1 MGWFSAGNVLNFES
15 AKFSTELRNQ
25 RNNPPMLT
33 LRENL
38 RVPISCKKP
47 LDILTPWQF
56 MFIFVGGDGPSR
68 TQLWNTH
75 GGVSARKMGMEH
87 DGNMFNVNNTDG
99 NFTSLGN
106 VVLDIISFFQEW
118 GHCPKPPVVVTVL
131 EYLHCRHLQP
141 TNCGSNTS
149 SMVHENIE
157 SN

>member
-1 MGWFSAGNVLNFES
+1 MYWILNPRSSAQSLEIKETIHRCWPCERIWG
-15 AKFSTELRNQ
+15 
-25 RNNPPMLT
+25 
-33 LRENL
+33 
-38 RVPISCKKP
+38 VPISS
-47 LDILTPWQF
+47 LDILIPWQF

-118 GHCPKPPVVVTVL
+118 GHCPKPPVGVTVL